1 MDEAWRYYAKWN
13 KPVTKGQILQN
24 SSYGVRG
31 VVKFIE
37 TENRKM
43 VDREW
48 RKEEKGAFFFFY
60 WVSIFYR
67 VSVLQEEKSSG
78 EYPGDSGV
86 RTAAFIAK
94 GGPRFNSWP
103 GN

>member
-24 SSYGVRG
+24 SSYGVRR

-48 RKEEKGAFFFFY
+48 RKEEKGAFFFF
-60 WVSIFYR
+60 
-67 VSVLQEEKSSG
+67 
-78 EYPGDSGV
+78 
-86 RTAAFIAK
+86 
-94 GGPRFNSWP
+94 
-103 GN
+103 